1 MKKPIVI
8 GSIVLIGCVILAG
21 IVVFRTKFAA
31 NTSEQS
37 TIPTP
42 TIAPKEL
49 VLWED
54 PAGFSFKYPSDLT
67 VNKHDEDTKNYAHV
81 ELTSTGHSGNIII
94 WVKDT
99 TYQTIAAWI
108 KGDKTVNTAPS
119 VDTTLGG
126 KEAKKISLV
135 QSASGGKKMITGAID
150 VDVLVT
156 IEADMQTDEP
166 YWTEIYSGI
175 IQTFTFES
183 EGSTS
188 DMDVQMEAED
198 SSQVDEEEVLE

>member
-8 GSIVLIGCVILAG
+8 GSIVFASCVIIAG
-21 IVVFRTKFAA
+21 LFVFRMKFVTK
-31 NTSEQS
+31 TSEQ
-37 TIPTP
+37 TVTPTA

-54 PAGFSFKYPSDLT
+54 PAGFSFTYPSDMM

-81 ELTSTGHSGNIII
+81 ELTNAGHSGNIII

-99 TYQTIAAWI
+99 AYQTIAAWV
-108 KGDKTVNTAPS
+108 KGDSTVRTAPS

-156 IEADMQTDEP
+156 VEADMQTDEP
-166 YWTEIYSGI
+166 YWTEIYAGI
-175 IQTFTFES
+175 IQTFAFTDT
-183 EGSTS
+183 GTAS
-188 DMDVQMEAED
+188 DTGADTGTD
-198 SSQVDEEEVLE
+198 YSSQADEEEVLE